1 MRRRRGQ
8 GRQIEPLT
16 PPPSYDEATS
26 PDGGYGVDTS
36 FEGPLRRAAGE
47 RKGPIAQRWEGEVV
61 MLFAGARHSSGAIF
75 CLLEA

>member
-1 MRRRRGQ
+1 MPTEGSEVPF
-8 GRQIEPLT
+8 GASD
-16 PPPSYDEATS
+16 PSVADYRATS
-26 PDGGYGVDTS
+26 PFKCYGVDTS